1 MSEIE
6 SLYYYYLSLGQYDDL
21 AGSMVLFSLIMVA
34 TVVLFYII
42 IIDGDIESKKAESYF
57 KRVKTLC
64 AIGIGLFILSALAC
78 LYFSSAKTFTRVEI
92 EKQCIKA
99 DSAICKKLF
108 KS

>member
-6 SLYYYYLSLGQYDDL
+6 SLYYSYLSLGQYVDL
-21 AGSMVLFSLIMVA
+21 AGSVLLSSLIMTAAVI
-34 TVVLFYII
+34 VFYITL
-42 IIDGDIESKKAESYF
+42 IDGDIESKNAKAYF
-57 KRVKTLC
+57 KTAKVFF
-64 AIGIGLFILSALAC
+64 IISISIFILSALAC
-78 LYFSSAKTFTRVEI
+78 LCFSSAKTFTRVEI